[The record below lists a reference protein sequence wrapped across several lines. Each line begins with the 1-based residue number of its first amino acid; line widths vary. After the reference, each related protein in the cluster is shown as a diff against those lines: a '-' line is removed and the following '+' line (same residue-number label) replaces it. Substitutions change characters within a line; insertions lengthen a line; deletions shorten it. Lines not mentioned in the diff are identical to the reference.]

1 MCLNTS
7 SNKINITIERTEEG
21 YVIYDDTET
30 FIDVVHIDDKDLVS
44 RIVDSI
50 VKDRLNG
57 NLSSSIW

>member
-21 YVIYDDTET
+21 YVIYDDTEA

>member
-1 MCLNTS
+1 MNTLS
-7 SNKINITIERTEEG
+7 DKINITIERTEEG

>member
-1 MCLNTS
+1 LNTLS
-7 SNKINITIERTEEG
+7 DKINITIERTEEG